1 MMLET
6 QMDVEGCGWGISRRG
21 AESQSGFSIAVLDH
35 LCASAPLRENPLRVA
50 GAATA
55 NGFLSALICVY
66 RRLLF
71 VCVSVLCV
79 ALPALPV
86 LAQDVE
92 APAAEVAFAEAE
104 EAAQQAEEDFDF
116 VEVTEEMEEAIARGL
131 EYLAQA
137 QNEDG
142 SFTADRYGEGGHV
155 GVTAICCLAFMANGE
170 LPGRGD
176 YGHVVEKGLAYVLSH
191 ARASGLIASPN
202 VSHGPMY
209 GHGFATLFLAEIYG
223 MTDDEQVRDALVKAV
238 RLIVKCQNH
247 EGGWRYQPIPYDADL
262 SVTICQIKA
271 LRSARMVGISV
282 PDETIAEAID
292 YVKNCQNTRD
302 GGFQYM
308 SSGGSSAFPRSAS
321 GVASLYYAGVYE
333 GDVIEDGLEYL
344 ERQIEQGNDRGGH
357 EFYGHY
363 YCSQAMFIAGGE
375 HWATYFPYIRERLID
390 RQQRDG
396 SWNSPHGGPYAT
408 GMSLIILQMPYR
420 LLPIF
425 QR

>member
-1 MMLET
+1 MTTSCL
-6 QMDVEGCGWGISRRG
+6 G
-21 AESQSGFSIAVLDH
+21 VLA
-35 LCASAPLRENPLRVA
+35 LCL
-50 GAATA
+50 
-55 NGFLSALICVY
+55 
-66 RRLLF
+66 
-71 VCVSVLCV
+71 V
-79 ALPALPV
+79 ALPIT
-86 LAQDVE
+86 AQDVE
-92 APAAEVAFAEAE
+92 ALVVEDTAAEATSAGAEGG
-104 EAAQQAEEDFDF
+104 EAAPREDAVDF
-116 VEVTEEMEEAIARGL
+116 VEVTDEMEEAVARGL
-131 EYLAQA
+131 AYLAEQ

-142 SFTADRYGEGGHV
+142 SFTAERYGGGHA

-176 YGHVVEKGLAYVLSH
+176 YGPVVEKGLAYMLSH
-191 ARASGLIASPN
+191 AQASGLIASPH

-247 EGGWRYQPIPYDADL
+247 EGGWRYQPIPFDADL

-271 LRSARMVGISV
+271 LRAARMVGISV
-282 PDETIAEAID
+282 PDETIEDAIG

-308 SSGGSSAFPRSAS
+308 TSGGSSAFPRSAA

-333 GDVIEDGLEYL
+333 GDAIEDGLAYL
-344 ERQIEQGNDRGGH
+344 HSQIESGNDRGGH
-357 EFYGHY
+357 EYYGHY

-375 HWATYFPYIRERLID
+375 HWASYFPYIRERLIE

-396 SWNSPHGGPYAT
+396 RWESPHGGPYAT
-408 GMSLIILQMPYR
+408 GMALIVLQMPYR

>member
-1 MMLET
+1 MEAP
-6 QMDVEGCGWGISRRG
+6 G
-21 AESQSGFSIAVLDH
+21 AEAVSDE
-35 LCASAPLRENPLRVA
+35 AESAPAREDRV
-50 GAATA
+50 
-55 NGFLSALICVY
+55 
-66 RRLLF
+66 
-71 VCVSVLCV
+71 
-79 ALPALPV
+79 
-86 LAQDVE
+86 E
-92 APAAEVAFAEAE
+92 
-104 EAAQQAEEDFDF
+104 F
-116 VEVTEEMEEAIARGL
+116 VEVTEAMEQAVARGL
-131 EYLAQA
+131 AYLADQ

-142 SFTADRYGEGGHV
+142 SFTAERYGGGHV

-191 ARASGLIASPN
+191 AQASGLIASPH

-209 GHGFATLFLAEIYG
+209 GHGFATLFLAEVYG

-247 EGGWRYQPIPYDADL
+247 EGGWRYQPIPFHADL

-271 LRSARMVGISV
+271 LRAARMVGISV
-282 PDETIAEAID
+282 PDETVDNAIQ

-308 SSGGSSAFPRSAS
+308 TSGGSSAFPRSAA

-333 GDVIEDGLEYL
+333 DDVIEDGLAYL
-344 ERQIEQGNDRGGH
+344 HSQIEAGNDRGGY
-357 EFYGHY
+357 EYYGHY

-375 HWATYFPYIRERLID
+375 HWASYFPYIRERLID

-396 SWNSPHGGPYAT
+396 RWESPHGGPYAT
-408 GMSLIILQMPYR
+408 GMALIVLQMPYR